1 MSLRS
6 GLLGESTWAID
17 TLNIMTF
24 DDSTVVYFG
33 LAHLPGLVDV
43 LLDHFKRQVKLSSY
57 QRLGFRGQSYP
68 IVISIVLQK
77 TFLAYVG
84 SLTFQYLLEMNKAGY
99 TAVDASGSAISLIPA
114 AQLCSCA
121 CACARVSV
129 SVHACVSAPLC
140 IHRAGRKL

>member
-43 LLDHFKRQVKLSSY
+43 LLDHFKR
-57 QRLGFRGQSYP
+57 
-68 IVISIVLQK
+68 
-77 TFLAYVG
+77 
-84 SLTFQYLLEMNKAGY
+84 
-99 TAVDASGSAISLIPA
+99 
-114 AQLCSCA
+114 
-121 CACARVSV
+121 
-129 SVHACVSAPLC
+129 
-140 IHRAGRKL
+140 